1 MRVIVIGG
9 GIGGMTAAL
18 ALERKGIH
26 VEVFERAP
34 RLTEVGAGVSLW
46 PNALKGLHQLGMRA
60 ALDSMSVAVQ
70 DGALR
75 SAAGTILSRTSADEF
90 VRRFGLPTTVF
101 HRAELMD
108 ALVRAARN
116 VPIHLGHECRD
127 IEQNADVITASFVN
141 GARASCD
148 VLVGA
153 DGLRSVVRERLGI
166 EGALRYAGYTA
177 WRGLT
182 AFDTRGMI
190 GGETL
195 GRGQRFGVVPITND
209 RVYWYATDNT
219 PAGQDEPPDEAKA
232 RLRALFGRWHPPIPA
247 ILDTT
252 DPATILRNDIY
263 DRDPVD
269 RWGAGRITLLGD
281 AAHPMTPNLGQGAC
295 QAIEDAL
302 VLARCLADGP
312 DAEASLRRYESERA
326 GRTASIVNASRRVG
340 WMFQIESPVLC
351 RLRDLLLGLMPA
363 SLSYRSLAPV
373 IGFEGHLH

>member
-18 ALERKGIH
+18 ALERQGIH

-46 PNALKGLHQLGMRA
+46 PNALKALHQLGMRA
-60 ALDSMSVAVQ
+60 ALDSMSIAIQ

-75 SAAGTILSRTSADEF
+75 TAEGTILSRTTADEF

-108 ALVRAARN
+108 ALVGAARN
-116 VPIHLGHECRD
+116 IPIHLGHECRD
-127 IEQNADVITASFVN
+127 TEQNADLITVRFGN
-141 GARASCD
+141 GARATCD

-166 EGALRYAGYTA
+166 PGALRYAGYTA
-177 WRGLT
+177 WRGIT

-190 GGETL
+190 GGETM
-195 GRGQRFGVVPITND
+195 GCGQRFGLVPITNN

-219 PAGQDEPPDEAKA
+219 PAGEREPPDQSKA
-232 RLRALFGRWHPPIPA
+232 RLLALFGRWHQPIRG
-247 ILDTT
+247 ILEAT
-252 DPATILRNDIY
+252 DPSTILRNDIY

-269 RWGAGRITLLGD
+269 RWGSGRITLLGD

-302 VLARCLADGP
+302 VLARCLADGS
-312 DAEASLRRYESERA
+312 DVEASLRRYESERA
-326 GRTASIVNASRRVG
+326 GRTAWIVNASRRVG
-340 WMFQIESPVLC
+340 WIGQVEPPILC
-351 RLRDLLLGLMPA
+351 RLRDLLFRLIPP
-363 SLSYRSLAPV
+363 SLTYRSLAPV
-373 IGFEGHLH
+373 IGFEEHLQ